1 VNPISLRLN
10 KVLGTNFNDK
20 ATREA
25 LETLSALYCP
35 PPPATSTSTSSQV
48 PSSPPPPTRTG
59 AANTVTVGGG
69 GGLWSIGKDG
79 LPTETVPGESAAR
92 ARKNLKVDMELKLA
106 EESQRFLD
114 AFEDVEQ
121 VRWFATLFIHSFSS
135 CYYIISYQFSSAN
148 SYILFLQVQN
158 LTLLQSHLANMRVH
172 AQEAE
177 KHLAL
182 THTASQG
189 LLERAGSLREERYV
203 NNPSATHQ

>member
-35 PPPATSTSTSSQV
+35 PPPATLTSTSSQV
-48 PSSPPPPTRTG
+48 PSTPPPPTRTG
-59 AANTVTVGGG
+59 AANTTTVGGA
-69 GGLWSIGKDG
+69 GLWNIGKEG

-121 VRWFATLFIHSFSS
+121 VRWFAALLFHSFPSFY
-135 CYYIISYQFSSAN
+135 CIICIIF
-148 SYILFLQVQN
+148 IC
-158 LTLLQSHLANMRVH
+158 
-172 AQEAE
+172 
-177 KHLAL
+177 
-182 THTASQG
+182 
-189 LLERAGSLREERYV
+189 
-203 NNPSATHQ
+203 